1 MHGHGGGKNTRKCKP
16 NKKNCNKTPG
26 TQIYNTRN
34 RFFIKE
40 KIQIK

>member
-1 MHGHGGGKNTRKCKP
+1 MVMVGVKIQGNV
-16 NKKNCNKTPG
+16 NLIKKNCNKTPG